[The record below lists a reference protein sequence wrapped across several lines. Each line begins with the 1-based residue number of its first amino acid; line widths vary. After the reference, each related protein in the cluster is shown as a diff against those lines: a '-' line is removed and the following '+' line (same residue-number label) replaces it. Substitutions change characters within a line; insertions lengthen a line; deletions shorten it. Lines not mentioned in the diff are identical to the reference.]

1 MASVIV
7 MGPIV
12 ITLGIVLAIMWPDI
26 AVGPLML
33 IFLPLGLILPIVM
46 YPMSYT
52 MWQAA
57 DLVMRPVEPDHFDV
71 SHLDE

>member
-1 MASVIV
+1 MAAVIV
-7 MGPIV
+7 LGPLLV
-12 ITLGIVLAIMWPDI
+12 TLGTVLAIMWPDI

-33 IFLPLGLILPIVM
+33 IFLPVGLILPIVM

-52 MWQAA
+52 MWQAV
-57 DLVMRPVEPDHFDV
+57 DLVMRPVEPSHFDV